1 MGRER
6 ASGVSCHCLCL
17 IRINTYLFEFF
28 FWDNLYE
35 GITMTESKCQ
45 GNIDCREAP
54 HKQPCP
60 VPLACL
66 FGSCICPWKSHSTFH
81 LVKSNVHILEKKL

>member
-1 MGRER
+1 
-6 ASGVSCHCLCL
+6 
-17 IRINTYLFEFF
+17 
-28 FWDNLYE
+28 
-35 GITMTESKCQ
+35 MTESKCQ

-81 LVKSNVHILEKKL
+81 LVKSNVRILEKKFGGARSTWVDKRDGLWRPNKKN